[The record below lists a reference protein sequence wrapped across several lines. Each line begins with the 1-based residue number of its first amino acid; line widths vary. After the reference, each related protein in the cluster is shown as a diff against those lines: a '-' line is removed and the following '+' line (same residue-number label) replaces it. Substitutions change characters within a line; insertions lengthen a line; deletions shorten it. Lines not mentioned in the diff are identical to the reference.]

1 MGNFEQLEDFMKRV
15 ISIMLMLMMLIG
27 SLSIGVLAEGEPAA
41 ITDLEAYSAYKS
53 VALEWT
59 PVAGATK
66 YNVYRNG
73 ELVKSKSKFSRAYD
87 DPSKMYYIDKTGK
100 EGGSKNSY
108 YVEAVNDNGTSV
120 SNTVKKASVA
130 PMYIEVVFSRTRT
143 LTSHDSGH
151 KTTTFK
157 AGKKVK
163 CFSFRFGK
171 YIFRYKG
178 HTYFC
183 NYMSLHGFNAKY
195 AKKKNYSVKE
205 AEYFAKTAKVKSDTN
220 YMVWASLYSQHIYI
234 LKKKAGV
241 WRIKTLKLEG
251 MKKSNWEISS
261 GKAVSPSP
269 AGFMLRIYKRSPS
282 HHGVPWWNFFHSQSS
297 IHGKA
302 GSAAFGMPASAGCIR
317 NPDKYAK
324 LIYKKV
330 PIQSRVVVY

>member
-1 MGNFEQLEDFMKRV
+1 MGSSRRNAVSAAGKPRSADRPQ
-15 ISIMLMLMMLIG
+15 
-27 SLSIGVLAEGEPAA
+27 LSICLPRKAA
-41 ITDLEAYSAYKS
+41 T
-53 VALEWT
+53 
-59 PVAGATK
+59 
-66 YNVYRNG
+66 
-73 ELVKSKSKFSRAYD
+73 
-87 DPSKMYYIDKTGK
+87 
-100 EGGSKNSY
+100 
-108 YVEAVNDNGTSV
+108 
-120 SNTVKKASVA
+120 
-130 PMYIEVVFSRTRT
+130 
-143 LTSHDSGH
+143 
-151 KTTTFK
+151 
-157 AGKKVK
+157 
-163 CFSFRFGK
+163 
-171 YIFRYKG
+171 
-178 HTYFC
+178 
-183 NYMSLHGFNAKY
+183 
-195 AKKKNYSVKE
+195 
-205 AEYFAKTAKVKSDTN
+205 
-220 YMVWASLYSQHIYI
+220 VWASLYSQHIYI

>member
-1 MGNFEQLEDFMKRV
+1 MKRV
-15 ISIMLMLMMLIG
+15 ISIMLMLMILIG

-41 ITDLEAYSAYKS
+41 ITDLEAYSAYQS

-73 ELVKSKSKFSRAYD
+73 KLVKSKSKFGRAYD
-87 DPSKMYYIDKTGK
+87 DPSKMYFIDKTGK
-100 EGGSKNSY
+100 EGGSKNTY

-220 YMVWASLYSQHIYI
+220 YMIWASLYSQHIYI

-302 GSAAFGMPASAGCIR
+302 GSAAFGMPASA
-317 NPDKYAK
+317 
-324 LIYKKV
+324 
-330 PIQSRVVVY
+330 S